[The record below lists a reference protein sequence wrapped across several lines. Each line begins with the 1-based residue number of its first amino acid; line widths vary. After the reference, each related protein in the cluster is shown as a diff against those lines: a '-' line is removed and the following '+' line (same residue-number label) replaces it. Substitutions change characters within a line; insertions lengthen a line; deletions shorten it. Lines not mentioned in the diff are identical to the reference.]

1 MSQPVSQPPHVP
13 PARPPAWFPD
23 PMDDNLIR
31 YWDGHRWTF
40 HTAFRRNTPPG
51 EIRRPEQAASTPP
64 RPALREDIALAVER
78 VQGLLIGSM
87 KEVNL
92 LAGYLGPEERV
103 LALSPAVGEGA
114 GVLACTN
121 HRLLFLFVGVLRRQF
136 LQVNWN
142 QAKGVVYDQSTK
154 IFAIYTTKPT
164 KRALPAMTVRVNN
177 LTDAQSL
184 AHAAQAASAAPRLDI
199 V

>member
-1 MSQPVSQPPHVP
+1 MSHPVAQPPHVP
-13 PARPPAWFPD
+13 PTRPPAWFPD

-31 YWDGHRWTF
+31 YWDGQRWTF

-51 EIRRPEQAASTPP
+51 EIRRPEQVASTPP
-64 RPALREDIALAVER
+64 QPALREDIALAVQR

-92 LAGYLGPEERV
+92 LAGHLGPEERV

-136 LQVNWN
+136 LQVDWN
-142 QAKGVVYDQSTK
+142 QTKGVVYDQSTK
-154 IFAIYTTKPT
+154 IFAVYTTKPT
-164 KRALPAMTVRVNN
+164 KRALPAMAVRVNN

-184 AHAAQAASAAPRLDI
+184 AHAARAASAAPRLDI